1 MVDRY
6 ESALKT
12 LANIVE
18 TGGYIKKKTREEV
31 QQAVSIIR
39 NCFRE
44 LTKTAGELIRKEG
57 QTEVMGGETE
67 HLCDEGESR
76 NMGQVAP
83 SIEETQNVEVRDQPV
98 IDQPKCQED
107 VATPTCNLRR
117 LTVNRRRCK
126 QIWKNK

>member
-1 MVDRY
+1 MQ
-6 ESALKT
+6 
-12 LANIVE
+12 N
-18 TGGYIKKKTREEV
+18 
-31 QQAVSIIR
+31 AVSIIR
-39 NCFRE
+39 NCFIEITR
-44 LTKTAGELIRKEG
+44 TAGDKMRKEG
-57 QTEVMGGETE
+57 KFEVIE
-67 HLCDEGESR
+67 DELEYHCVEGDSC
-76 NMGQVAP
+76 NMGLVAP